1 MKKRIFATLFALLM
15 LVSAFSVIACAQP
28 DNSHAE
34 ELPAVIDQ
42 AGILE
47 DHEIKD
53 IDEKLNA
60 LSKEYGI
67 AFVAVT
73 VEEYIYTPLNDIAD
87 ALYTQG
93 GYMNAENG
101 NSVFCIYQHGGEGE
115 REIVIV
121 RYGDKAKDEFSD
133 SDCSEIIDA
142 VKPDFADGKYL
153 KAFSKFTAEAEKVL
167 NPTVHWIWIILCPAI
182 GFVIAFIIM
191 KVIASA
197 NKSVRRKV
205 NAADYVSADSL
216 TVTNAA
222 DIFLYSQVSS
232 VPKSTNN
239 TTSSNTRAGG
249 RSTSSGKF

>member
-1 MKKRIFATLFALLM
+1 MKKRIFAALFALLV
-15 LVSAFSVIACAQP
+15 LISAFGVVAYAKT
-28 DNSHAE
+28 DNGYAE

-42 AGILE
+42 AGLLE
-47 DHEIKD
+47 SYEIKD
-53 IDEKLNA
+53 LDEKLNA
-60 LSKEYGI
+60 LSEEYGI
-67 AFVAVT
+67 TFVAVT
-73 VEEYIYTPLNDIAD
+73 IGEYIYTPLNDIAD
-87 ALYTQG
+87 ALYAQG
-93 GYMNAENG
+93 GYMNTENG
-101 NSVFCIYQHGGEGE
+101 NTVFCIYQHGGEGE

-121 RYGDKAKDEFSD
+121 RYGEKAKDEFSD

-142 VKPDFADGKYL
+142 VKPDFADGNYD
-153 KAFSKFTAEAEKVL
+153 KAFNKFITEAEKVL

-182 GFVIAFIIM
+182 GFVVAFIIM
-191 KVIASA
+191 KIIASA

-205 NAADYVSADSL
+205 NAADYVNADSL
-216 TVTNAA
+216 AVTNAA